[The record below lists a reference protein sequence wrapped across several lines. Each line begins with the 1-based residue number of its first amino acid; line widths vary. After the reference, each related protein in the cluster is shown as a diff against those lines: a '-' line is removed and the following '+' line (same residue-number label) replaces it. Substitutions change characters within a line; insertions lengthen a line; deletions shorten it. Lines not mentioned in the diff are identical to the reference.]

1 MKAGRNGSTIALQ
14 EKRREEDGEERV
26 RRTRAGVLSY
36 LRALMRALT
45 PRTIKNILNMRLT
58 YSFGTY

>member
-1 MKAGRNGSTIALQ
+1 MHCKVR
-14 EKRREEDGEERV
+14 EKEGEERV
-26 RRTRAGVLSY
+26 RWTTARVLSY

>member
-14 EKRREEDGEERV
+14 GKRKEGEERV
-26 RRTRAGVLSY
+26 RWTTAGVLSY

>member
-1 MKAGRNGSTIALQ
+1 MGPQLHCKA
-14 EKRREEDGEERV
+14 REEDGEERV
-26 RRTRAGVLSY
+26 SWTTAGVLSY